1 MNEQLQNAIQA
12 YGQAQFN
19 LGVATLRLEQAIASL
34 TPVVAQPEPQ
44 TEETKEP

>member
-1 MNEQLQNAIQA
+1 MNQQLQDAIKNYAQL
-12 YGQAQFN
+12 QFN
-19 LGVATLRLEQAIASL
+19 LGVATLQLEQAIASL